1 MRELVMQRQSLI
13 LSGWFEKRPEE
24 LCLEEHGY
32 LEAGEANEKKTG
44 KEVGEE
50 TGLGVLKVKE
60 GENFK
65 NKRTGQREGSSFR
78 NWILKNVFKC
88 FYEKNQEIEV

>member
-1 MRELVMQRQSLI
+1 MHELVMQRQSLI

-44 KEVGEE
+44 KEIGRE
-50 TGLGVLKVKE
+50 TGLGV
-60 GENFK
+60 
-65 NKRTGQREGSSFR
+65 
-78 NWILKNVFKC
+78 
-88 FYEKNQEIEV
+88 